1 MKSLTKIFSALA
13 ALSVLAISCQK
24 NEPYKPGEPDVEGC
38 QKVYF
43 PSQDLS
49 SYAYLSP
56 DAECAVTIKIA
67 RENAEEEVVVPVKI
81 KASEDGIFEIKEEV
95 AFAANQEETEFT
107 VVFPNAKVGT
117 QYTATFYVDDPA
129 FASKYAALATG
140 IDFSTMRVE
149 WVYVKNEAGEVADFT
164 FYQGWWGETHY
175 GKVKYYEIDGVRYCE
190 TETDPMEYE
199 DGTGYGFFG
208 LDDGEL
214 SFVWDPSIKT
224 ADGMDAVWLKPHN
237 LGAAAT
243 SYGVDL
249 IMWDWWSWWTISNPQ
264 AVFQGK
270 DFKYFVDNY
279 SDTYPVSWYDRG
291 AFYFHTAY
299 YYMDGV
305 GGWKQDKVET
315 YLVGDGFTRI
325 DYSLEVETDYS
336 YEGSIPFYVE
346 GGADVAS
353 IKVAALEGKVDAK
366 AAEKFAA
373 QMAAG
378 EVESID
384 VELDEDNFGSEDFEF
399 ETTGFYTFVAAAL
412 NEEGELVNVASAQA
426 FYVSAD
432 EEEQEKYK
440 VQAVAG
446 LEAVPAR
453 YEMNEYTT
461 AAFYVQGH
469 EITDCHVGL
478 YAKSMAA
485 LTNKDISAVVYDP
498 NGKYALNEADI
509 EAINGEGGLYDFF
522 TGLNDNTT
530 YTLVAWVTN
539 GALDN
544 ILYAEYTTPMK
555 PYEWNLLG
563 EGIWTETIVGEFFS
577 NVPEEIKVPADVY
590 VEKNNPGLYKV
601 SNFALHL
608 IAAIFETTED
618 EMRPYGG
625 NWHEVDL
632 VIDAKN
638 PAKVTMDLQ
647 DYGICLNTQ
656 YGFFMI
662 GNVFNGKVIEYGK
675 LEDGKISFAK
685 GKFYGGMTN
694 IGLYSDCNASGNTG
708 LTLPQAAEM
717 SSTTVAVSQPK
728 NFVEL
733 PEMPL
738 KAISKNAAEVEKVKI
753 EREVKQATF
762 SVNANAERKVKKSD
776 KTLSPVPAVENII
789 AK

>member
-117 QYTATFYVDDPA
+117 KYTATFYVDDPA

-149 WVYVKNEAGEVADFT
+149 WLYVKNEAGEVADFT
-164 FYQGWWGETHY
+164 FYQGWWEEEHV

-190 TETDPMEYE
+190 TETTDA
-199 DGTGYGFFG
+199 DGFFG
-208 LDDGEL
+208 VGDGEL

-237 LGAAAT
+237 LGDVAG
-243 SYGVDL
+243 YGVDV
-249 IMWDWWSWWTISNPQ
+249 IMWDWWSYFTIFNPQ

-279 SDTYPVSWYDRG
+279 SGNYPVSWYEKG

-366 AAEKFAA
+366 AVEKYAA

-412 NEEGELVNVASAQA
+412 NAEGELVNVGSAQA

-440 VQAVAG
+440 VQAIAG

-453 YEMNEYTT
+453 YEMDEYTT
-461 AAFYVQGH
+461 TAFYVQGH

-478 YAKSMAA
+478 YAKSEDA
-485 LTNKDISAVVYDP
+485 LTIKEISDVVY
-498 NGKYALNEADI
+498 NSKYALKEAAI
-509 EAINGEGGLYDFF
+509 EAINGEGGLYDFY
-522 TGLNDNTT
+522 TGLKDNTT
-530 YTLVAWVTN
+530 YTLVVWVTN

-544 ILYAEYTTPMK
+544 ILFAEYTTPK
-555 PYEWNLLG
+555 VPYEWNLLG
-563 EGIWTETIVGEFFS
+563 DGTFHESLSMLWYEEP
-577 NVPEEIKVPADVY
+577 VPFDIPVKVY
-590 VEKNNPGLYKV
+590 QEKNNPGIYKFDGNMLPFV
-601 SNFALHL
+601 NKIYKQDMTRYKGSYWKD
-608 IAAIFETTED
+608 FEIVFNAE
-618 EMRPYGG
+618 
-625 NWHEVDL
+625 
-632 VIDAKN
+632 N
-638 PAKVTMDLQ
+638 PKKVTIDEQ
-647 DYGICLNTQ
+647 E
-656 YGFFMI
+656 I
-662 GNVFNGKVIEYGK
+662 GVYTS
-675 LEDGKISFAK
+675 EDGWITIATQIGSTVVGYGVFAD
-685 GKFYGGMTN
+685 GH
-694 IGLYSDCNASGNTG
+694 
-708 LTLPQAAEM
+708 LTLADRQYVWGCDSYYYGSDGFDLEM
-717 SSTTVAVSQPK
+717 PSASSIPSQQLIDSYPIKSGVPTVSLPK
-728 NFVEL
+728 NCVE
-733 PEMPL
+733 
-738 KAISKNAAEVEKVKI
+738 AIPDVQRGIYTHSENSVKI

>member
-49 SYAYLSP
+49 PYAYLSP

-81 KASEDGIFEIKEEV
+81 KASEDGIFEIEEEV

-107 VVFPNAKVGT
+107 VVFPNAKIGT

-149 WVYVKNEAGEVADFT
+149 WIYVKNEAGEVADFT
-164 FYQGWWGETHY
+164 FYQGWMKQIHV

-190 TETDPMEYE
+190 TETTDA
-199 DGTGYGFFG
+199 DGFFG
-208 LDDGEL
+208 RGDGEL

-224 ADGMDAVWLKPHN
+224 ADGMDAIWLKPHN
-237 LGAAAT
+237 LGDAKG
-243 SYGVDL
+243 YGDDVV
-249 IMWDWWSWWTISNPQ
+249 MWDWWSWWTICNPQ
-264 AVFQGK
+264 TVFQGK

-279 SDTYPVSWYDRG
+279 SGNYPVSWYDRG

-299 YYMDGV
+299 YYMDV
-305 GGWKQDKVET
+305 YDGGWKQDKVET

-336 YEGSIPFYVE
+336 HEGSIPFYVM

-366 AAEKFAA
+366 AVEKYAA

-384 VELDEDNFGSEDFEF
+384 VDLDEDHFGSEDFDF

-412 NEEGELVNVASAQA
+412 NAEGELVNVASAQA

-453 YEMNEYTT
+453 YEMDKYTT

-469 EITDCHVGL
+469 EITDCHVGR
-478 YAKSMAA
+478 YATSWEN
-485 LTNKDISAVVYDP
+485 LTDDDIADVKNNSEF
-498 NGKYALNEADI
+498 ALNEADI

-522 TGLNDNTT
+522 TGLRDNTT
-530 YTLVAWVTN
+530 YTLVVWVTN
-539 GALDN
+539 GMLDN
-544 ILYAEYTTPMK
+544 VLHAEYTTPK
-555 PYEWNLLG
+555 LPYQWKLIG
-563 EGIWTETIVGEFFS
+563 EATLTEPFTTMFGEDAL
-577 NVPEEIKVPADVY
+577 VLPVELYQEEK
-590 VEKNNPGLYKV
+590 NPGLYMYRGEGLQLANWFYEQDMSAYEGQYWDNEGVIFDATNPNKV
-601 SNFALHL
+601 
-608 IAAIFETTED
+608 
-618 EMRPYGG
+618 
-625 NWHEVDL
+625 
-632 VIDAKN
+632 VIDNQFLGFYAGSS
-638 PAKVTMDLQ
+638 
-647 DYGICLNTQ
+647 YGWPVITT
-656 YGFFMI
+656 
-662 GNVFNGKVIEYGK
+662 VANGQTVGYGK
-675 LEDGKISFAK
+675 LADGH
-685 GKFYGGMTN
+685 
-694 IGLYSDCNASGNTG
+694 
-708 LTLPQAAEM
+708 LTLTAREYLVGMGTSYYYGPAGYDLAFPE
-717 SSTTVAVSQPK
+717 AVSAPAAAASYSVK
-728 NFVEL
+728 STVSEAPRNFVE
-733 PEMPL
+733 MPAEFQ
-738 KAISKNAAEVEKVKI
+738 KIDAIAFTGNSDVKI
-753 EREVKQATF
+753 SREVKQATF

>member
-81 KASEDGIFEIKEEV
+81 KASEDGIFAIEEEV

-117 QYTATFYVDDPA
+117 KYTATFYVDDPA

-149 WVYVKNEAGEVADFT
+149 WIYIKNEAGEVADFT

-224 ADGMDAVWLKPHN
+224 ADGMDAIWLKPHN
-237 LGAAAT
+237 LGADAT

-325 DYSLEVETDYS
+325 DYSLEVETEYS

-378 EVESID
+378 EVESKD
-384 VELDEDNFGSEDFEF
+384 VELDEDKFGYEEFEF

-412 NEEGELVNVASAQA
+412 NAEGELVNVASAQA

-432 EEEQEKYK
+432 EEEQKKYK
-440 VQAVAG
+440 VQAIAG

-461 AAFYVQGH
+461 AAFYVQGN

-478 YAKSMAA
+478 YAKSEAA
-485 LTNKDISAVVYDP
+485 LTNEEISDVVY
-498 NGKYALNEADI
+498 NSKYALNEASI
-509 EAINGEGGLYDFF
+509 EAINGKGGLYDFF
-522 TGLNDNTT
+522 TGLTDNTT
-530 YTLVAWVTN
+530 YTLVVWVTN
-539 GALDN
+539 GYLDN
-544 ILYAEYTTPMK
+544 ILYAEYTTPK
-555 PYEWNLLG
+555 IPYQWKL
-563 EGIWTETIVGEFFS
+563 VGEATLTEPFTTMFGEDAL
-577 NVPEEIKVPADVY
+577 VLPVELYQEEK
-590 VEKNNPGLYKV
+590 NPGLYMYKGEGLQLANWFYEQDMSPYEGQYWDNEGVIFDATDPSKV
-601 SNFALHL
+601 
-608 IAAIFETTED
+608 
-618 EMRPYGG
+618 
-625 NWHEVDL
+625 
-632 VIDAKN
+632 VIDNQFLGFYAGSS
-638 PAKVTMDLQ
+638 
-647 DYGICLNTQ
+647 YGWPVITT
-656 YGFFMI
+656 
-662 GNVFNGKVIEYGK
+662 VANGQTVGYGK
-675 LEDGKISFAK
+675 LADGH
-685 GKFYGGMTN
+685 
-694 IGLYSDCNASGNTG
+694 
-708 LTLPQAAEM
+708 LTLTARGYLVGMGTSYYYGPAGYDLAFPG
-717 SSTTVAVSQPK
+717 AVSAPAAVASYSVKSTVSEAPK
-728 NFVEL
+728 NFVE
-733 PEMPL
+733 MPAEFQ
-738 KAISKNAAEVEKVKI
+738 KIEAIAFTGNSDVKI
-753 EREVKQATF
+753 SREIKQATF